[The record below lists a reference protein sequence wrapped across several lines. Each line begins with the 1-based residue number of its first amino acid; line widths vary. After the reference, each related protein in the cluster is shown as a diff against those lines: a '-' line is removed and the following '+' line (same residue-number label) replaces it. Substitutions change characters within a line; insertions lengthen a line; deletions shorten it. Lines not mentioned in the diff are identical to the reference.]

1 VRGGHLDYEGS
12 KWLMLPGK
20 AAGLVGL
27 AAEDITI
34 TGLEHHEP
42 EMLLAAIGVQPGAS
56 LIGFDAGRA
65 RRILEGLDWI
75 ESAKVQRLFPN
86 QLAVEVKER
95 EPFAIW
101 QRGEAYYVIDRT
113 GSAMSGLAASKLVRL
128 PLVTGEG
135 ANTAAAD
142 LINQLSA
149 YPDILLQMKAA
160 ARVGKRRWTL
170 YLDSGITVQ
179 LPERDWQ
186 DALRMADELN
196 RTQQLLSRGI
206 RSVDLRLAGRVIVEV
221 AELDQSELDA
231 MRRRRRREPNRLRS
245 APGVEFGGFRAMTVV
260 QFHGK
265 GGGKPPAVTKGG
277 LIAALDIGSTK
288 ISCLIAEA
296 VPAKHRSSD
305 AEEKHSLKVLGVGHQ
320 LSRGVRSGAIIN
332 VDEAERAIRLAVDA
346 AERMAQRTINEVYV
360 NVSGGRPQSRLYT
373 GTAATASGQVNR
385 TMRTGCWMPR
395 WRRSIPA
402 AATSC
407 ISRRC
412 NISSTT
418 PGREGPDRHVRRNA
432 VARSRRGHGR
442 AAAPQE
448 PGPRG
453 GARPSLDRGLRD
465 RTLCGRARRPRRGR
479 EDAGRHARRH
489 GRGHHQLRHLP

>member
-1 VRGGHLDYEGS
+1 MNGQFRVYERKRTPGWLDGLSAFRFRLALRAGAVAVLGLVMVAGLWRGGHLEYEGS
-12 KWLMLPGK
+12 KWQMLPGK

-27 AAEDITI
+27 AAEDISI

-42 EMLLAAIGVQPGAS
+42 EALLAAIGVQPGVS

-142 LINQLSA
+142 LINQVSA
-149 YPDILLQMKAA
+149 YPDILLQLKAA

-186 DALRMADELN
+186 EALRMADELN

-221 AELDQSELDA
+221 AELDQSALDA
-231 MRRRRRREPNRLRS
+231 M
-245 APGVEFGGFRAMTVV
+245 
-260 QFHGK
+260 K
-265 GGGKPPAVTKGG
+265 K
-277 LIAALDIGSTK
+277 
-288 ISCLIAEA
+288 
-296 VPAKHRSSD
+296 
-305 AEEKHSLKVLGVGHQ
+305 
-320 LSRGVRSGAIIN
+320 
-332 VDEAERAIRLAVDA
+332 
-346 AERMAQRTINEVYV
+346 
-360 NVSGGRPQSRLYT
+360 
-373 GTAATASGQVNR
+373 TAAGT
-385 TMRTGCWMPR
+385 
-395 WRRSIPA
+395 
-402 AATSC
+402 
-407 ISRRC
+407 
-412 NISSTT
+412 
-418 PGREGPDRHVRRNA
+418 E
-432 VARSRRGHGR
+432 
-442 AAAPQE
+442 
-448 PGPRG
+448 
-453 GARPSLDRGLRD
+453 
-465 RTLCGRARRPRRGR
+465 
-479 EDAGRHARRH
+479 
-489 GRGHHQLRHLP
+489 

>member
-1 VRGGHLDYEGS
+1 MSGQARVYVRKRQQGWLDRLSAFRFRLALRAGAVAVLGFVVAAGLLRGGHFDYEGS

-20 AAGLVGL
+20 AAGMVGL

-42 EMLLAAIGVQPGAS
+42 EMLLAAIGVKPGAS
-56 LIGFDAGRA
+56 LIGFDAGHA

-75 ESAKVQRLFPN
+75 ENAKVQRLFPN

-113 GSAMSGLAASKLVRL
+113 GSAMSGLAAGKLVRL

-135 ANTAAAD
+135 ANTAVAD
-142 LINQLSA
+142 LINQVSA

-221 AELDQSELDA
+221 AELDQGEMDA
-231 MRRRRRREPNRLRS
+231 M
-245 APGVEFGGFRAMTVV
+245 
-260 QFHGK
+260 K
-265 GGGKPPAVTKGG
+265 K
-277 LIAALDIGSTK
+277 
-288 ISCLIAEA
+288 
-296 VPAKHRSSD
+296 
-305 AEEKHSLKVLGVGHQ
+305 
-320 LSRGVRSGAIIN
+320 
-332 VDEAERAIRLAVDA
+332 
-346 AERMAQRTINEVYV
+346 
-360 NVSGGRPQSRLYT
+360 
-373 GTAATASGQVNR
+373 TAA
-385 TMRTGCWMPR
+385 
-395 WRRSIPA
+395 
-402 AATSC
+402 
-407 ISRRC
+407 
-412 NISSTT
+412 
-418 PGREGPDRHVRRNA
+418 
-432 VARSRRGHGR
+432 
-442 AAAPQE
+442 
-448 PGPRG
+448 
-453 GARPSLDRGLRD
+453 GL
-465 RTLCGRARRPRRGR
+465 
-479 EDAGRHARRH
+479 E
-489 GRGHHQLRHLP
+489 

>member
-1 VRGGHLDYEGS
+1 MSGQFRVYERKRQQGWLDGLCRFRFRLALRAGAVAVLGLVVAAGLLRGGHFDYEGS

-42 EMLLAAIGVQPGAS
+42 EMLLGAIGVQPGAS
-56 LIGFDAGRA
+56 LIGFDAGHA

-113 GSAMSGLAASKLVRL
+113 GSAMSGLAVSKLVRL

-142 LINQLSA
+142 LINQVSA
-149 YPDILLQMKAA
+149 YPDILLQLKAA

-231 MRRRRRREPNRLRS
+231 M
-245 APGVEFGGFRAMTVV
+245 
-260 QFHGK
+260 K
-265 GGGKPPAVTKGG
+265 KK
-277 LIAALDIGSTK
+277 
-288 ISCLIAEA
+288 
-296 VPAKHRSSD
+296 
-305 AEEKHSLKVLGVGHQ
+305 
-320 LSRGVRSGAIIN
+320 
-332 VDEAERAIRLAVDA
+332 
-346 AERMAQRTINEVYV
+346 
-360 NVSGGRPQSRLYT
+360 
-373 GTAATASGQVNR
+373 TAAGTQ
-385 TMRTGCWMPR
+385 
-395 WRRSIPA
+395 
-402 AATSC
+402 
-407 ISRRC
+407 
-412 NISSTT
+412 
-418 PGREGPDRHVRRNA
+418 
-432 VARSRRGHGR
+432 
-442 AAAPQE
+442 
-448 PGPRG
+448 
-453 GARPSLDRGLRD
+453 
-465 RTLCGRARRPRRGR
+465 
-479 EDAGRHARRH
+479 
-489 GRGHHQLRHLP
+489 

>member
-1 VRGGHLDYEGS
+1 MNGPFRVYERKRTPGWLDGLSAFRFRLALRAGAVAVLGLVMAVGLWRGGHFDYEGS

-42 EMLLAAIGVQPGAS
+42 ETLLAAIGVQPGAS

-86 QLAVEVKER
+86 QLAVEVRER

-142 LINQLSA
+142 LINQVSA
-149 YPDILLQMKAA
+149 YPDILLQLKAA

-231 MRRRRRREPNRLRS
+231 MKKK
-245 APGVEFGGFRAMTVV
+245 T
-260 QFHGK
+260 
-265 GGGKPPAVTKGG
+265 
-277 LIAALDIGSTK
+277 
-288 ISCLIAEA
+288 
-296 VPAKHRSSD
+296 
-305 AEEKHSLKVLGVGHQ
+305 
-320 LSRGVRSGAIIN
+320 
-332 VDEAERAIRLAVDA
+332 A
-346 AERMAQRTINEVYV
+346 AETE
-360 NVSGGRPQSRLYT
+360 
-373 GTAATASGQVNR
+373 
-385 TMRTGCWMPR
+385 
-395 WRRSIPA
+395 
-402 AATSC
+402 
-407 ISRRC
+407 
-412 NISSTT
+412 
-418 PGREGPDRHVRRNA
+418 
-432 VARSRRGHGR
+432 
-442 AAAPQE
+442 
-448 PGPRG
+448 
-453 GARPSLDRGLRD
+453 
-465 RTLCGRARRPRRGR
+465 
-479 EDAGRHARRH
+479 
-489 GRGHHQLRHLP
+489 

>member
-1 VRGGHLDYEGS
+1 MSGPFRVYERKRQQGWLDGLSTLRFRLALRAGAVAVLGLVVAAGLLRGGHLDYEGS

-42 EMLLAAIGVQPGAS
+42 EVLLAAIGVKPGAS

-231 MRRRRRREPNRLRS
+231 M
-245 APGVEFGGFRAMTVV
+245 
-260 QFHGK
+260 K
-265 GGGKPPAVTKGG
+265 K
-277 LIAALDIGSTK
+277 
-288 ISCLIAEA
+288 
-296 VPAKHRSSD
+296 
-305 AEEKHSLKVLGVGHQ
+305 
-320 LSRGVRSGAIIN
+320 
-332 VDEAERAIRLAVDA
+332 
-346 AERMAQRTINEVYV
+346 
-360 NVSGGRPQSRLYT
+360 
-373 GTAATASGQVNR
+373 TAAGS
-385 TMRTGCWMPR
+385 
-395 WRRSIPA
+395 
-402 AATSC
+402 
-407 ISRRC
+407 
-412 NISSTT
+412 
-418 PGREGPDRHVRRNA
+418 E
-432 VARSRRGHGR
+432 
-442 AAAPQE
+442 
-448 PGPRG
+448 
-453 GARPSLDRGLRD
+453 
-465 RTLCGRARRPRRGR
+465 
-479 EDAGRHARRH
+479 
-489 GRGHHQLRHLP
+489 

>member
-1 VRGGHLDYEGS
+1 MNGQFRVYERKRTPGWLDGLSAFRFRLALRAGAVAVLGLVMAVGLWRGGHFDYEGS

-42 EMLLAAIGVQPGAS
+42 ETLLAAIGVQPGAS

-86 QLAVEVKER
+86 QLAVEVRER

-142 LINQLSA
+142 LINQVSA
-149 YPDILLQMKAA
+149 YPDILLQLKAA

-231 MRRRRRREPNRLRS
+231 M
-245 APGVEFGGFRAMTVV
+245 
-260 QFHGK
+260 K
-265 GGGKPPAVTKGG
+265 KK
-277 LIAALDIGSTK
+277 
-288 ISCLIAEA
+288 
-296 VPAKHRSSD
+296 
-305 AEEKHSLKVLGVGHQ
+305 
-320 LSRGVRSGAIIN
+320 
-332 VDEAERAIRLAVDA
+332 
-346 AERMAQRTINEVYV
+346 
-360 NVSGGRPQSRLYT
+360 
-373 GTAATASGQVNR
+373 TAAGT
-385 TMRTGCWMPR
+385 
-395 WRRSIPA
+395 
-402 AATSC
+402 
-407 ISRRC
+407 
-412 NISSTT
+412 
-418 PGREGPDRHVRRNA
+418 E
-432 VARSRRGHGR
+432 
-442 AAAPQE
+442 
-448 PGPRG
+448 
-453 GARPSLDRGLRD
+453 
-465 RTLCGRARRPRRGR
+465 
-479 EDAGRHARRH
+479 
-489 GRGHHQLRHLP
+489 